1 MDDDMGSG
9 DDGGLRPL
17 TGDPQVDRIV
27 AVLDGLDDLPVPKH
41 VDVYLDVHARL
52 SSELNP
58 EQRLRQAG
66 AHGAP

>member
-9 DDGGLRPL
+9 DDGDLRPL

-27 AVLDGLDDLPVPKH
+27 AVLDGLDDLPVPEH

-52 SSELNP
+52 SRELNP
-58 EQRLRQAG
+58 EQGLRQAG